1 MEHTPEEVRAVGAH
15 LKLGLEHVVAEVFG
29 QARAAAAA
37 AGDAG
42 AEGASEESLRVR

>member
-1 MEHTPEEVRAVGAH
+1 MRAVGAH

-29 QARAAAAA
+29 QAGVAAAA

-42 AEGASEESLRVR
+42 AEGASEDPLRVR